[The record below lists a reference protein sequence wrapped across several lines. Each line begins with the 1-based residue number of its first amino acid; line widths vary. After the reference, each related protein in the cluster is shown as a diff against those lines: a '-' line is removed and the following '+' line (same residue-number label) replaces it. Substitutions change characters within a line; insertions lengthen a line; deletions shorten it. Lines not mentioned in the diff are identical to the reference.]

1 VDDQKK
7 KQHCWFSLC
16 KLPFRTGTKDDEMQE
31 KWIDRPATDTDWFDL
46 TLELSNGFFR
56 RHFSLVA
63 KVAPPLFGFGIFVFY
78 FYRNQFYPSFDL
90 FQFSSLLLA
99 AAAIGFAIITALVV
113 PLFLPGPW
121 IFSQFL
127 EHKTIK
133 DELRYSRPYI
143 DDQRVWWVLKLG
155 CLVYW
160 LPFLAC
166 AAGLLAVAILAPKL
180 FVLSIFLIPVLV
192 SLVAGL
198 IVQAAFGLPPLSFLR
213 YLWGAYVPVMTVG
226 GFVTFMLVQTAPIIE
241 GFDIGAW
248 KWLVYIAV
256 MLAASF
262 IAAMCSFLFIAGWSV
277 ALHFSVF
284 FALMIAGYSGLLTT
298 LPDKTVRALG
308 LGNYQADTVLLEQSY
323 CGGAALKQL
332 LLDESCAQT
341 KVHVVWSFG
350 ENLILRTNDD
360 RTMHIPSRF
369 IRAIVKSDK

>member
-1 VDDQKK
+1 
-7 KQHCWFSLC
+7 
-16 KLPFRTGTKDDEMQE
+16 MQQ

-46 TLELSNGFFR
+46 ALELSNDFFR

-78 FYRNQFYPSFDL
+78 FYRNHFYPSFDL

-99 AAAIGFAIITALVV
+99 AAAIGFAIISALVV

-143 DDQRVWWVLKLG
+143 DNQRVWWVLKLG

-166 AAGLLAVAILAPKL
+166 TAGLLTVALLAPKL
-180 FVLSIFLIPVLV
+180 FVLSLILMPVLV
-192 SLVAGL
+192 SLIVGL
-198 IVQAAFGLPPLSFLR
+198 IVQAAFGLPPFSFLR
-213 YLWGAYVPVMTVG
+213 YLWAADVAVMAVGA
-226 GFVTFMLVQTAPIIE
+226 FITFMLVQTAPVIE
-241 GFDIGAW
+241 EFDIGAW
-248 KWLVYIAV
+248 KWLAYIVV
-256 MLAASF
+256 MLAVSL
-262 IAAMCSFLFIAGWSV
+262 IAVVCSFLFIAGWNA

-284 FALMIAGYSGLLTT
+284 FALLIAAYSGLLTT

-308 LGNYQADTVLLEQSY
+308 LGNYRAETLLLEQSY
-323 CGGAALKQL
+323 CDEATLKRL
-332 LLDESCAQT
+332 ALDEGCALT
-341 KVHVVWSFG
+341 KVHVVWSLG
-350 ENLILRTNDD
+350 DNLILRTDD
-360 RTMHIPSRF
+360 KHTMQIPSRF
-369 IRAIVKSDK
+369 IRAIVKADD

>member
-1 VDDQKK
+1 
-7 KQHCWFSLC
+7 
-16 KLPFRTGTKDDEMQE
+16 MQQ

-46 TLELSNGFFR
+46 ALEQSNGFFR

-78 FYRNQFYPSFDL
+78 FYRNHFYPSFDL

-99 AAAIGFAIITALVV
+99 AAAIGFAIIGVLVV

-143 DDQRVWWVLKLG
+143 DNQRVWWVLKLG

-166 AAGLLAVAILAPKL
+166 AAGLLTVAILAPKL
-180 FVLSIFLIPVLV
+180 FVLSLFLMPVLV
-192 SLVAGL
+192 SLIAGL
-198 IVQAAFGLPPLSFLR
+198 IVQAAFGLPPFSFLR
-213 YLWGAYVPVMTVG
+213 YLWAADVAVMAVG
-226 GFVTFMLVQTAPIIE
+226 GFITVMLVQTAPVIE

-256 MLAASF
+256 MLTVSF
-262 IAAMCSFLFIAGWSV
+262 IAAICSFLFIAGWNA

-284 FALMIAGYSGLLTT
+284 FALLIAGYSGVLTT
-298 LPDKTVRALG
+298 LPEKTVRALG
-308 LGNYQADTVLLEQSY
+308 LGNYQADALLLEQSY
-323 CGGAALKQL
+323 CDEATLKWL
-332 LLDESCAQT
+332 ALDEGCALT
-341 KVHVVWSFG
+341 KIHVVWSLG
-350 ENLILRTNDD
+350 ENLILRTDD
-360 RTMHIPSRF
+360 GRTMQIPSKF
-369 IRAIVKSDK
+369 IRAIVTSDN

>member
-1 VDDQKK
+1 
-7 KQHCWFSLC
+7 
-16 KLPFRTGTKDDEMQE
+16 MQE